1 MLRGPMMTITPATT
15 SEMATTATIASSI
28 LCLGYAWA
36 AHKVTP
42 IAVVTGASSGI
53 GAATAIALGRH
64 GYRIV
69 VGARRVER
77 LVRVAGE
84 DGVALRLDVT
94 DEASVGEFVAEVQR
108 RFGRIDVLVNNA
120 GGALGLNPIEKAIDD
135 EWTTMWKTNVL
146 GLMFVTR
153 ACLPLLRKAR
163 HGHIVNIGSIAGF
176 ETYRGGAGY
185 TAAKHA
191 VRAITRTLRLE
202 LNGEPIRV
210 TEIAPG
216 LVETEFSL
224 VRFHGDRKAA
234 KAVYQGLKPLT
245 AEDIADC
252 VLYAV
257 TRPPHVNIDEIVVRP
272 TAQATATVVAR
283 KPPRIRNR
291 TGSPAK

>member
-1 MLRGPMMTITPATT
+1 M
-15 SEMATTATIASSI
+15 
-28 LCLGYAWA
+28 
-36 AHKVTP
+36 TP

-77 LVRVAGE
+77 LARVAGE
-84 DGVALRLDVT
+84 EGVAMRLDVT
-94 DEASVGEFVAEVQR
+94 DEQSVNDFVAEIKR

-120 GGALGLNPIEKAIDD
+120 GGALGLNPIEKAIDA
-135 EWTTMWKTNVL
+135 EWTGMWKTNVL
-146 GLMFVTR
+146 GLMWMTR

-176 ETYRGGAGY
+176 ETYKGGAGY

-191 VRAITRTLRLE
+191 VRAISRTLRLE

-210 TEIAPG
+210 TEVAPG

-234 KAVYQGLKPLT
+234 KEPYAGIKPLT

-252 VLYAV
+252 VVFAV
-257 TRPPHVNIDEIVVRP
+257 TRPPHVDIDEIVVRP
-272 TAQATATVVAR
+272 VAQANVVTVAR
-283 KPPRIRNR
+283 KPKAR
-291 TGSPAK
+291 